1 MTYTP
6 RLTPRAHQI
15 EAMRRLTLRP
25 SGFDDVFAWFQE
37 MGTGKTYTALN
48 EWGARAVQ
56 NDVPDLLVIA
66 PAGCYH
72 NWHRD
77 KGTPGQLGYTPSEL
91 KKHLDPELYARLRTC
106 AWISGAG
113 VTARNEMST
122 FLGATDRPRAF
133 FVNIEALSTVE
144 KARQAVLDFLG
155 AGRAM
160 MVVDESTRIRAPD
173 TKRTDWIVRAGR
185 GEFGRAAAARRIMSG
200 LPTPKAPTDLF
211 SQMEFL
217 DWRILGHRS
226 YFTFRQH
233 YAVMRQI
240 RTGQLKKLK
249 SGKTV
254 PATAWVDV
262 AYRNEEELAARIAPH
277 SYRILKSECLDL
289 PPKLYMPPREVEM
302 TDEQAKAY
310 RELVSQATT
319 ELECGAAV
327 SPKRKITQILRLH
340 QVLQGFVKSD
350 DGVIR
355 YIKSNRIRALL
366 EVLEEAAGKVVIWVS
381 YDESVRAV
389 TEALERE
396 YGPGSVARYWGGNL
410 KTRHEDEVR
419 YLGDPR
425 CRFMVSTPAA
435 GGIGNTWVVGQLAV
449 YLSGTPDLEHR
460 LQSEDRTHRDG
471 QTGQATYQDFYVP
484 GTVDERIMEINR
496 EKIDMASALLGDG
509 YREWLQWR

>member
-1 MTYTP
+1 MVTKSIGKTRGQYNVHPPPPLRNHQKTALE
-6 RLTPRAHQI
+6 RLREKP
-15 EAMRRLTLRP
+15 EAFSLFM
-25 SGFDDVFAWFQE
+25 E
-37 MGTGKTYTALN
+37 MGTGKTATILA
-48 EWGARAVQ
+48 EWGERTLSG
-56 NDVPDLLVIA
+56 DTPDLLVIA
-66 PAGCYH
+66 PAGAYR
-72 NWHRD
+72 NWWADR
-77 KGTPGQLGYTPSEL
+77 GENRPSEL
-91 KKHLDPELYARLRTC
+91 KKHLDVDLYKKVLIYG
-106 AWISGAG
+106 WISG
-113 VTARNEMST
+113 M
-122 FLGATDRPRAF
+122 GATAKNKLKQFLDSRQPRAF
-133 FVNIEALSTVE
+133 FVNIEAISSVE
-144 KARQAVLDFLG
+144 KARQAIIDFM
-155 AGRAM
+155 APGRTM
-160 MVVDESTRIRAPD
+160 LVIDESSRIRTPD
-173 TKRTDWIVRAGR
+173 SARTDWLVRVSGKAKS
-185 GEFGRAAAARRIMSG
+185 RRIMSG

-217 DWRILGHRS
+217 DVRILGHRS